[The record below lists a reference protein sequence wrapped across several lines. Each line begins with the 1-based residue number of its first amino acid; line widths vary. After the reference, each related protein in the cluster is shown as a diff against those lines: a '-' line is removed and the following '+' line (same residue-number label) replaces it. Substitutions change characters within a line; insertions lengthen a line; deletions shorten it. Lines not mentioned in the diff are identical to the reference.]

1 MLRQKSTDLVQGIL
15 CCGELVQQL
24 VVVRL
29 QLIQHLGAIFHPL
42 LFSPKSD
49 IQKNLFGLLLSLP
62 LLEDKSKQVFR
73 TDLNLIA
80 AL

>member
-24 VVVRL
+24 IVVRL
-29 QLIQHLGAIFHPL
+29 QLIQHLGGIFHSL
-42 LFSPKSD
+42 TQNSD

-73 TDLNLIA
+73 TDLDLIA

>member
-24 VVVRL
+24 IVVRL
-29 QLIQHLGAIFHPL
+29 QLIQHLGAIFHSSSKTL
-42 LFSPKSD
+42 ILK
-49 IQKNLFGLLLSLP
+49 KNLFGLLLSLP

>member
-24 VVVRL
+24 IVVRL
-29 QLIQHLGAIFHPL
+29 QLTQHLEAIFHSL
-42 LFSPKSD
+42 TQNLISK
-49 IQKNLFGLLLSLP
+49 KNLFGLLLSLP

>member
-29 QLIQHLGAIFHPL
+29 QLIQHLGGIFYSSSKTL
-42 LFSPKSD
+42 ISK
-49 IQKNLFGLLLSLP
+49 KNLFGLLLSLP